1 MAELLIELLSEEIPA
16 RMQAR
21 AAADFQ
27 KLVEDRLKEA
37 HLAYERAHA
46 YVTPRRLVLVVD
58 GLAERQ
64 PDRNE
69 ERKGPRVGAPDKA
82 VEGFLRAAG
91 LTSLDQCEQ
100 RTVGKADFW
109 FAVSTI
115 EGQATKAVLP
125 AMIADAIHQLPWPKS
140 MRWADGAFRYVR
152 PLQRINVV
160 FGGKPLS
167 GSLDL
172 GGGLGERVFGAE
184 TEGHRFM
191 GRGPIA
197 IDHFTQYKQALLDHY
212 VILDPAERRAKIET
226 GLEAAA
232 KAAGLTVRPDPGLLA
247 EVTGLVE
254 WPVILIGS
262 IDGEFMELPPEVLTT
277 SMREHQ
283 KYFALENPDG
293 TLAARFALAANRE
306 TADGGKAVIAG
317 NERVLRARLSDAKFF
332 WDQDRKQ
339 TLASRVP
346 ALDKV
351 VFHARLGSLGQRTGR
366 LSALAG
372 MLAKHISGCDAGK
385 AREAGT
391 LAKADLTSGMVGE
404 FPELQG
410 IMGRYY
416 ARGEGLDEAVA
427 EAIAEHY
434 SPQGPGDACPT
445 APISVAV
452 ALAEKI
458 DTLVGFFAIDEKP
471 TGSRDPFALRRAAL
485 GVIRLVLENG
495 LRLPL
500 RQAFLHSHEMYGG
513 ILSAQNSADETA
525 SALLDF
531 FADRL
536 KFHLREQ
543 GIRHDRVAAVFNL
556 EAQDDLVRLMA
567 QVSALS
573 AFLESDDGVNLLTA
587 YRRAA
592 NIVAA
597 EEKKDGSRHSGAP
610 DSKLFADDA
619 EKALA
624 EALSTT
630 VEGMAKALKAEG
642 FDDAMSQLAKLRS
655 PVDTF
660 FDQVTVN
667 ADEASLRENRLKLLG
682 AITGTMGQVADFAV
696 IEG

>member
-46 YVTPRRLVLVVD
+46 YVTPRRLVLAVD

-64 PDRNE
+64 PDRKE
-69 ERKGPRVGAPDKA
+69 ERKGPRVGAPEKA

-91 LTSLDQCEQ
+91 LASLDQCEQ

-125 AMIADAIHQLPWPKS
+125 GMIADAIRHLPWPKS
-140 MRWADGAFRYVR
+140 MRWADGSFRYVR

-160 FGGKPLS
+160 FAGKPLP

-172 GGGLGERVFGAE
+172 GGGIGERAFGVE

-191 GRGPIA
+191 ARGPIT
-197 IDHFTQYKQALLDHY
+197 IDHFAVYKQALLDHY

-232 KAAGLTVRPDPGLLA
+232 KAAGLKVRPDPGLLA

-254 WPVILIGS
+254 WPVILIGR
-262 IDGEFMELPPEVLTT
+262 IDGQFMGLPPEVLTT

-283 KYFALENPDG
+283 KYFALEDPDG
-293 TLAARFALAANRE
+293 SLASQFALAANRE
-306 TADGGKAVIAG
+306 TADGGKAIIAG

-332 WDQDRKQ
+332 WDQDRKH

-346 ALDKV
+346 ALENV
-351 VFHARLGSLGQRTGR
+351 VFHAKLGSLGQRTMR
-366 LSALAG
+366 ISALAG
-372 MLAKHISGCDAGK
+372 QLAKYIPGCKSDLAM
-385 AREAGT
+385 EAGT

-416 ARGEGLDEAVA
+416 AQGEELDEAVA

-434 SPQGPGDACPT
+434 SPQGPGDACPV
-445 APISVAV
+445 APVSVAV

-525 SALLDF
+525 TALLDF

-536 KFHLREQ
+536 KVHLREE
-543 GIRHDRVAAVFNL
+543 GIRHDRVAAVFGL

-567 QVSALS
+567 QVNALS

-597 EEKKDGSRHSGAP
+597 EEKKDGVRHTGAP
-610 DSKLFADDA
+610 DPKLFADAA
-619 EKALA
+619 EMALA
-624 EALSTT
+624 DALSTT
-630 VEGMAKALKAEG
+630 VDGMAKALKAEG
-642 FDDAMSQLAKLRS
+642 FDDAMGHLANLRS

-667 ADEASLRENRLKLLG
+667 ADDASLRENRLKLLG
-682 AITGTMGQVADFAV
+682 AITGTMGRVADFAV

>member
-46 YVTPRRLVLVVD
+46 YVTPRRLALVID
-58 GLAERQ
+58 GLAEAQ
-64 PDRNE
+64 PDRTE

-109 FAVSTI
+109 FAVSKI
-115 EGQATKAVLP
+115 EGQATEAVLP
-125 AMIADAIHQLPWPKS
+125 GMIADAIRQLPWPKS

-160 FGGKPLS
+160 FGGEPLL

-172 GGGLGERVFGAE
+172 GGGLGERAFGAE

-191 GRGPIA
+191 ARGPIP
-197 IDHFTQYKQALLDHY
+197 IQNFDQYKQALLDHK
-212 VILDPAERRAKIET
+212 VILDQHERMAKI
-226 GLEAAA
+226 GADLEIAAIG
-232 KAAGLTVRPDPGLLA
+232 AGLKVRSDPGLLQ

-254 WPVILIGS
+254 WPVILIGR
-262 IDGEFMELPPEVLTT
+262 IDDEFMEVPPEVLTT

-283 KYFALENPDG
+283 KYFALENPNG
-293 TLAARFALAANRE
+293 TLAPYFAVAANRE
-306 TADGGKAVIAG
+306 TADGGKAVVAG

-332 WDQDRKQ
+332 WDQDRRH

-346 ALDKV
+346 ALENV

-372 MLAKHISGCDAGK
+372 QLAKYIPGCDAAK

-416 ARGEGLDEAVA
+416 ARGEGLDEAVC

-434 SPQGPGDACPT
+434 SPQGPGDACPS

-500 RQAFLHSHEMYGG
+500 RQAFLRAHEMYGG
-513 ILSAQNSADETA
+513 ILSGENSADET
-525 SALLDF
+525 SIALLDF

-543 GIRHDRVAAVFNL
+543 GVKHDRVAAIFNL
-556 EAQDDLVRLMA
+556 PNQDDLVRTVA
-567 QVSALS
+567 QVNALS
-573 AFLESDDGVNLLTA
+573 EFLETDDGSNLLIA

-597 EEKKDGSRHSGAP
+597 EETKGTRILVGQINSGSLTEPAEI
-610 DSKLFADDA
+610 KLDEVINTYNQASNAIWSD
-619 EKALA
+619 EKFGENMSLLA
-624 EALSTT
+624 
-630 VEGMAKALKAEG
+630 
-642 FDDAMSQLAKLRS
+642 AMRK
-655 PVDTF
+655 PVDDF
-660 FDQVTVN
+660 FDSVKVN
-667 ADEASLRENRLKLLG
+667 ADDGAVRLTRLRLLKNL
-682 AITGTMGQVADFAV
+682 TVVMRHSADFSV

>member
-1 MAELLIELLSEEIPA
+1 MPELLIELLSEEIPA

-27 KLVEDRLKEA
+27 KQVEDRLKDA

-46 YVTPRRLVLVVD
+46 FVTPRRLVAVVE
-58 GLAERQ
+58 GLAGRQ
-64 PDRNE
+64 PDRTE

-100 RTVGKADFW
+100 RTVGKAEFW

-115 EGQATKAVLP
+115 EGQATAAVLP
-125 AMIADAIHQLPWPKS
+125 EVIAEAIRALPWPKS

-160 FGGKPLS
+160 FGGEPLP

-172 GGGLGERVFGAE
+172 GGSLGERAFGAE

-197 IDHFTQYKQALLDHY
+197 IHDFAQYKAALFAHN
-212 VILDPAERRAKIET
+212 VILDPAERKAKIAA

-232 KAAGLTVRPDPGLLA
+232 QAEGLSVRPDPGLLD

-254 WPVILIGS
+254 WPVILAGS
-262 IDGEFMELPPEVLTT
+262 IDAEFMDLPPEVLTT

-283 KYFALENPDG
+283 KYFALETPEG
-293 TLAARFALAANRE
+293 ALAPRFALAANRE

-332 WDQDRKQ
+332 WDQDRRHS
-339 TLASRVP
+339 LASRVP
-346 ALDKV
+346 ALENV
-351 VFHARLGSLGQRTGR
+351 VFHARLGTLGARTMR
-366 LSALAG
+366 ISALAG
-372 MLAKHISGCDAGK
+372 RLARYIPDCDVNK
-385 AREAGT
+385 AMEAGT

-410 IMGRYY
+410 VMGRYY

-434 SPQGPGDACPT
+434 APQGPGDACPK
-445 APISVAV
+445 APVSVAV

-485 GVIRLVLENG
+485 GVIRLVLENE

-500 RQAFLHSHEMYGG
+500 REAFLFAHEAYGG
-513 ILSAQNSADETA
+513 QLSGQQSADETA
-525 SALLDF
+525 GALLDF

-536 KFHLREQ
+536 KVHLREQ
-543 GIRHDRVAAVFNL
+543 GLKHDRVAAVFNR

-567 QVSALS
+567 QVAALS
-573 AFLESDDGVNLLTA
+573 AFLETDDGANLLTA

-592 NIVAA
+592 NIIQA
-597 EEKKDGSRHSGAP
+597 EEKKDGSRQTGNP
-610 DSKLFADDA
+610 DEKLLAEEA

-624 EALSTT
+624 DALNAASAGL
-630 VEGMAKALKAEG
+630 ELALRREE
-642 FDDAMSQLAKLRS
+642 FDGAMGALADLRGPTDA
-655 PVDTF
+655 F
-660 FDQVTVN
+660 FDTVTVN
-667 ADEASLRENRLKLLG
+667 ADDPALRANRLKLLG
-682 AITGTMGQVADFAV
+682 VITDTMSQVADFSV

>member
-21 AAADFQ
+21 ATADFQ
-27 KLVEDRLKEA
+27 KLVEDRLKDA
-37 HLAYERAHA
+37 HLTYVRAHS

-58 GLAERQ
+58 DLTERQ

-69 ERKGPRVGAPDKA
+69 ERKGPRVGSPDKA

-109 FAVSTI
+109 FAVSTV
-115 EGQATKAVLP
+115 EGQPTDAVLP
-125 AMIADAIHQLPWPKS
+125 GMIADAIRALPWPKS

-160 FGGKPLS
+160 FGGKPLP

-172 GGGLGERVFGAE
+172 GGSLGERAFGAE

-191 GRGPIA
+191 ARGPIQIA
-197 IDHFTQYKQALLDHY
+197 NFAQYKEALRAHY
-212 VILDPAERRAKIET
+212 VILDQQERKAKIGT
-226 GLEAAA
+226 DLELAAI
-232 KAAGLTVRPDPGLLA
+232 AAGLKVRSDPGLLA

-262 IDGEFMELPPEVLTT
+262 IDDAFMELPPEVLTT

-283 KYFALENPDG
+283 KYFALENPNR
-293 TLAARFALAANRE
+293 TLAASFVLAANRE
-306 TADGGKAVIAG
+306 TADGGQAVIAG

-332 WDQDRKQ
+332 WDQDRKS

-346 ALDKV
+346 ALDNV
-351 VFHARLGSLGQRTGR
+351 VFHASLGSLGQRVQR
-366 LSALAG
+366 ISALAG
-372 MLAKHISGCDAGK
+372 LLAKFIPGCDANK
-385 AREAGT
+385 ARDAGT

-410 IMGRYY
+410 VMGRYY

-445 APISVAV
+445 APVSVAV
-452 ALAEKI
+452 SLAEKI

-485 GVIRLVLENG
+485 GVIRLVLEND

-500 RQAFLHSHEMYGG
+500 RTAFLHSHEMYGG
-513 ILSAQNSADETA
+513 ILSAQNSADETGTD
-525 SALLDF
+525 LLDF

-536 KFHLREQ
+536 KVHLREQ
-543 GIRHDRVAAVFNL
+543 GIRHDRVAAVFGL
-556 EAQDDLVRLMA
+556 AAQDDLVRLMA
-567 QVSALS
+567 QVGALS
-573 AFLESDDGVNLLTA
+573 AFLQTDDGVNLLTA

-597 EEKKDGSRHSGAP
+597 EQKKDGNRQTGAP
-610 DSKLFADDA
+610 DAKLLTDDA

-624 EALSTT
+624 EALSGASD
-630 VEGMAKALKAEG
+630 GMTAALKAER
-642 FDDAMSQLAKLRS
+642 FDEAMGQLAALRG

-667 ADEASLRENRLKLLG
+667 ADEANVRVNRLKLLN
-682 AITGTMGQVADFAV
+682 AITGTMGRVADFSV
-696 IEG
+696 IKG